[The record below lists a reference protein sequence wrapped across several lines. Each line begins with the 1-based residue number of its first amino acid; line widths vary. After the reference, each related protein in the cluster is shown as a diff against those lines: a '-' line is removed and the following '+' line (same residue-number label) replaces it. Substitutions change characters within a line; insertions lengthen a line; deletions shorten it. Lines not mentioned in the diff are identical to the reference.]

1 MDNRPALVLVGAGG
15 HAKAVIDAI
24 EKEGRYR
31 ISNLLD
37 DNPDLHGKPFFGY
50 EVTGATESILVRAS
64 AERERPM
71 VFVSIGD
78 NAARVRISNW
88 LRSKGFEL
96 ARAVHPHAQ
105 VGRGATIGAGSVL
118 MAGAVVNSDA
128 TIGENV
134 IINTGATVDH
144 DCVIGDGVLVA
155 PGAHLCGGVRVGA
168 GSAIGAGAVLIP
180 GVHVGTNTLIGA
192 GSTLLEDVADNAK
205 AAGSPARK
213 ISA

>member
-1 MDNRPALVLVGAGG
+1 MDSRPALVLVGASG
-15 HAKAVIDAI
+15 HAKAVIDVI

-31 ISNLLD
+31 ISHLLD
-37 DNPDLHGKPFFGY
+37 DNAALHGRPFFGY
-50 EVTGATESILVRAS
+50 RVSGATQSILAS
-64 AERERPM
+64 AAAERPM

-78 NAARVRISNW
+78 NAARVRIANW
-88 LRSKGFEL
+88 LRSQGFEL

-105 VGRGATIGAGSVL
+105 VGRGAAIGAGSVL

-168 GSAIGAGAVLIP
+168 GSVIGAGAVLIP
-180 GVHVGTNTLIGA
+180 GVCVGANTVIGA